1 MITNRPALLSL
12 VVVIIG
18 CCLVMGGGMV
28 FVVAPFNSKA
38 THMLLPAA
46 LQIALGILGAIA
58 GILLQSQ
65 PTTAKSILAFVAVA
79 VAANFILA
87 VSAFVRMVTQS

>member
-1 MITNRPALLSL
+1 
-12 VVVIIG
+12 
-18 CCLVMGGGMV
+18 
-28 FVVAPFNSKA
+28 
-38 THMLLPAA
+38 LPAA